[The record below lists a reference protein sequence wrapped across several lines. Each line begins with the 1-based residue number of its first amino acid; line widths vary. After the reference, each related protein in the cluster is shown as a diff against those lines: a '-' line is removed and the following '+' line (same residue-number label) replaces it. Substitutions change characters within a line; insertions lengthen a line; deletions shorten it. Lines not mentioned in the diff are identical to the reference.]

1 MKKEIEALTRAYQ
14 EVKEG
19 RFVIPEEVPA
29 NERTAFHGAAAAA
42 HKDGKSHFN
51 FGGKKYPVT
60 MKKDTARAIADDV
73 KEDVEN
79 EMMHNDK
86 IVLKSKKKKKGEDD
100 PDGENGETAVMN
112 PKNENVKSAD
122 KKPEKYI
129 GADGKTH
136 VRMVPVD
143 REVIKTKKES
153 TDMSI
158 REKLL
163 SVLESDRAAHYKGA
177 TKPEEYDEKSKSS
190 KGAMDMLN
198 TPKEVGADIKKAT
211 DDNAKAEKKAK
222 VSPKNS
228 TDKDAKGD
236 MKIVN
241 PVVDITQK
249 AGMKE
254 SFTHEVDHTGNDME
268 ATRFAMKARDAGI
281 KAQVRYPGKGK
292 HTVVHL
298 GHHDEKHIHNF
309 LKKHYD
315 SNHDMEDTKAARM
328 TSTKESYQPMHEE
341 YTHEVDH
348 DGDHHDQDAFVKQAQ
363 KSGIKAKVHTR
374 SGPGGGAAVIH
385 LGHSDEGKIH
395 DFLKK
400 NYSSD
405 HTMGD
410 TKASRITQA
419 KESFS
424 FSKTVKSIASAYQS
438 MYAPKEDLEQVD
450 NVNEDSHDDMAAK
463 HEMHWAD
470 HTKKAKEARD
480 AGDRDH
486 AVAHMMAADAHDH
499 AGRSHEKQSK
509 FAKQNTKKAMA
520 ASQKANNFYK
530 D

>member
-1 MKKEIEALTRAYQ
+1 MKKTIEALARAYQ

-42 HKDGKSHFN
+42 YKDGKTHFN

-60 MKKDTARAIADDV
+60 MKKDTATAIADDV

-86 IVLKSKKKKKGEDD
+86 VILKSKKKKKGEDD
-100 PDGENGETAVMN
+100 PDGENSETAVMN
-112 PKNENVKSAD
+112 PKNENVRTAD
-122 KKPEKYI
+122 KKPEMYI
-129 GADGKTH
+129 GRDGKKH

-143 REVIKTKKES
+143 REVIKTKRES

-228 TDKDAKGD
+228 TDKDVKGD
-236 MKIVN
+236 MKIIN

-254 SFTHEVDHTGNDME
+254 SFSKTVKSI
-268 ATRFAMKARDAGI
+268 ATAYQSM
-281 KAQVRYPGKGK
+281 Y
-292 HTVVHL
+292 
-298 GHHDEKHIHNF
+298 EK
-309 LKKHYD
+309 
-315 SNHDMEDTKAARM
+315 
-328 TSTKESYQPMHEE
+328 
-341 YTHEVDH
+341 YTHEVDYH
-348 DGDHHDQDAFVKQAQ
+348 ESGYDHTADTFVAKA
-363 KSGIKAKVHTR
+363 KKAGLKAKVHDR
-374 SGPGGGAAVIH
+374 SGPGGGNPVVH
-385 LGHSDEGKIH
+385 LGHSDEGKVH

-400 NYSSD
+400 HYSKD
-405 HTMGD
+405 HDMSD
-410 TKASRITQA
+410 TKAARLHNESVE
-419 KESFS
+419 ESF
-424 FSKTVKSIASAYQS
+424 KHYTVTHKSSGKQYRVTAMSHNSAKDKARQMHGGTASRYTGTS
-438 MYAPKEDLEQVD
+438 NSDFHVESTNLDEDYYAMKDAER
-450 NVNEDSHDDMAAK
+450 HAAK
-463 HEMHWAD
+463 DGKNYHRDVSVQHKYDAYHMKKHGYTHFEPGSYGTRRY
-470 HTKKAKEARD
+470 TK
-480 AGDRDH
+480 GPTGH
-486 AVAHMMAADAHDH
+486 I
-499 AGRSHEKQSK
+499 SS
-509 FAKQNTKKAMA
+509 TKIEPHHY
-520 ASQKANNFYK
+520 SGISGV
-530 D
+530 

>member
-1 MKKEIEALTRAYQ
+1 MKKTIEALARAYQ

-42 HKDGKSHFN
+42 HKDGKTHFN

-86 IVLKSKKKKKGEDD
+86 VVLKSKKKKKGEDD

-112 PKNENVKSAD
+112 PKNENVRTAD
-122 KKPEKYI
+122 KKPEMYI
-129 GADGKTH
+129 GRDGKKH

-228 TDKDAKGD
+228 TDKDVKGD
-236 MKIVN
+236 MKIIN

-254 SFTHEVDHTGNDME
+254 
-268 ATRFAMKARDAGI
+268 
-281 KAQVRYPGKGK
+281 
-292 HTVVHL
+292 
-298 GHHDEKHIHNF
+298 
-309 LKKHYD
+309 
-315 SNHDMEDTKAARM
+315 
-328 TSTKESYQPMHEE
+328 
-341 YTHEVDH
+341 
-348 DGDHHDQDAFVKQAQ
+348 
-363 KSGIKAKVHTR
+363 
-374 SGPGGGAAVIH
+374 
-385 LGHSDEGKIH
+385 
-395 DFLKK
+395 
-400 NYSSD
+400 
-405 HTMGD
+405 
-410 TKASRITQA
+410 
-419 KESFS
+419 S

-438 MYAPKEDLEQVD
+438 MYEPKVEEEASDKQSELGEDYYAMKDAEA
-450 NVNEDSHDDMAAK
+450 HAAK
-463 HEMHWAD
+463 DGKNYHGDVSVQHKYDAYHMKKRGYTHFEPGSYGTRRY
-470 HTKKAKEARD
+470 TKGPTGHHSSTEIGPHHYSGISGA
-480 AGDRDH
+480 
-486 AVAHMMAADAHDH
+486 
-499 AGRSHEKQSK
+499 
-509 FAKQNTKKAMA
+509 
-520 ASQKANNFYK
+520 
-530 D
+530 